1 MNRINNVIKGLK
13 KLKQVQ
19 TKEEAFKITTGT
31 FKLGYVC
38 NVTYNDLVKMFG
50 EPILGQSMDQKVN
63 YEWVLKQ
70 GDNVFTI
77 YDWKR
82 DKSDSR
88 NIAEIWNLGGKK
100 LTIAFE
106 DGLMAKSKKAVFKEF
121 VL

>member
-19 TKEEAFKITTGT
+19 TKEEASKITTGT

-38 NVTYNDLVKMFG
+38 NVTYNDLVEMFG

-82 DKSDSR
+82 DKSYSK
-88 NIAEIWNLGGKK
+88 NIAEIWNVGGKK